1 MERQKREQEQDKAQL
16 TEMPLDFL
24 LRTMRSPETV
34 PVDRMAAARA
44 AAPYCHAQLQA
55 VAHQWPRPCA

>member
-34 PVDRMAAARA
+34 PADRMAAARA
-44 AAPYCHAQLQA
+44 AA
-55 VAHQWPRPCA
+55 RP